1 QDRRCGFV
9 WRVQTEP
16 ACNTGLQRQAKTVFW
31 PTREEMQMTPHKP
44 QETVRFDKR
53 RLRERHGT
61 SQCRRISPDSA
72 PQVSQATGA
81 LLEVRF
87 VLEALYFVGAHYR
100 TLSEWLAG
108 DAVLIAPVSKQI
120 PLVSGN
126 FTGNFA

>member
-1 QDRRCGFV
+1 MIAEKIQQDRRCGFV

-72 PQVSQATGA
+72 LQVSQATGA

-87 VLEALYFVGAHYR
+87 VLEASYFVPCMPTSAR
-100 TLSEWLAG
+100 QS
-108 DAVLIAPVSKQI
+108 VVNRVS
-120 PLVSGN
+120 PASCLRSR
-126 FTGNFA
+126 